1 LTVLPLE
8 LYTLINPVVLPQEL
22 NGGVVEMIQT
32 VYLREQDLDGSEIF
46 GSYQAIPLKNR
57 AVVVF
62 EEEGM
67 SIHRLK
73 EGSNDIDFSY
83 SLFFAH
89 FFLIG
94 DPCKEV
100 DIKRISEMSAV
111 EFFEYLVTLREARIN
126 VHPDNY

>member
-1 LTVLPLE
+1 LTVILLE
-8 LYTLINPVVLPQEL
+8 LYTLITPARYYRS
-22 NGGVVEMIQT
+22 GKKGVVEMIQT

-46 GSYQAIPLKNR
+46 GSYQAIQLKNR

-100 DIKRISEMSAV
+100 DIKRISKMSAV
-111 EFFEYLVTLREARIN
+111 EFFEYLVTLREARIKCSFR
-126 VHPDNY
+126 